1 MPAKPRE
8 GVRSMAL
15 PDVDTV
21 LGWRDR
27 DVLDRDGQKVG
38 KLRDLFLDSETDRP
52 EWAGVSTGFLG
63 RKLALVP
70 LAEATDAEG
79 AVRVAF
85 TEQQIKD
92 APTVD
97 PDMELSQSEE
107 EDLYRHYGLDY
118 TRAESATGLPA
129 GAGSDEDE
137 TVQRREDVGATRD
150 RDPDEKVGTD
160 VPLAQPLRLKRHLVE
175 GQGQRT
181 SPVEHE
187 EI

>member
-1 MPAKPRE
+1 
-8 GVRSMAL
+8 MAL

-27 DVLDRDGQKVG
+27 EVLDRDGQKVG
-38 KLRDLFLDSETDRP
+38 KLRDLFLDSQTDRP

-63 RKLALVP
+63 RKRVLVP
-70 LAEATDAEG
+70 LAEATETEG

-92 APTVD
+92 APTMD

-107 EDLYRHYGLDY
+107 EDLYRHYGLEY
-118 TRAESATGLPA
+118 SRTESATGLPPA
-129 GAGSDEDE
+129 A
-137 TVQRREDVGATRD
+137 RD
-150 RDPDEKVGTD
+150 DSG

-175 GQGQRT
+175 GQGQAT

-187 EI
+187 EIRVERDPAD

>member
-1 MPAKPRE
+1 
-8 GVRSMAL
+8 MAL

-27 DVLDRDGQKVG
+27 EVLDRDGQKVG
-38 KLRDLFLDSETDRP
+38 KLRDLFLDSQTDRP

-92 APTVD
+92 APTMD

-129 GAGSDEDE
+129 GAGADE
-137 TVQRREDVGATRD
+137 
-150 RDPDEKVGTD
+150 DEKVGTD

>member
-1 MPAKPRE
+1 
-8 GVRSMAL
+8 MAL

-38 KLRDLFLDSETDRP
+38 KLRDLFLDSQTDRP

-70 LAEATDAEG
+70 LAEATEAEG

-85 TEQQIKD
+85 TEEQIKD
-92 APTVD
+92 APTMD

-107 EDLYRHYGLDY
+107 EGLYRHYGLDY
-118 TRAESATGLPA
+118 SRTESATGLPP
-129 GAGSDEDE
+129 GARADEE
-137 TVQRREDVGATRD
+137 EH
-150 RDPDEKVGTD
+150 GTE
-160 VPLAQPLRLKRHLVE
+160 VPLAQPLRLKRYFVE
-175 GQGQRT
+175 GQGQKK

-187 EI
+187 QI

>member
-1 MPAKPRE
+1 
-8 GVRSMAL
+8 MAL

-38 KLRDLFLDSETDRP
+38 KLRDLFLDSQTDLP

-70 LAEATDAEG
+70 LAEATEAEG

-85 TEQQIKD
+85 TEEQIKD
-92 APTVD
+92 APTMD
-97 PDMELSQSEE
+97 PDMELSQAEE
-107 EDLYRHYGLDY
+107 ESLYRHYGLDY
-118 TRAESATGLPA
+118 SRTESATGLPS
-129 GAGSDEDE
+129 GADEDE
-137 TVQRREDVGATRD
+137 SVQRREDVAATRE
-150 RDPDEKVGTD
+150 RDPDEKLGTE
-160 VPLAQPLRLKRHLVE
+160 VPLAQPLRLKRYVVE

-187 EI
+187 QI

>member
-1 MPAKPRE
+1 
-8 GVRSMAL
+8 MAL
-15 PDVDTV
+15 PDVDVV

-38 KLRDLFLDSETDRP
+38 KLRDLFLDSQTDRP

-70 LAEATDAEG
+70 LAEATEAEG

-92 APTVD
+92 APTMD

-107 EDLYRHYGLDY
+107 ESLYRHYGLDY
-118 TRAESATGLPA
+118 SRTESATGLPP
-129 GAGSDEDE
+129 GARAHEDE
-137 TVQRREDVGATRD
+137 NVQRRRDVGATRD
-150 RDPDEKVGTD
+150 RDPEQKAGE
-160 VPLAQPLRLKRHLVE
+160 VPLAQPLRLKRHVVE
-175 GQGQRT
+175 GQGQKT
-181 SPVEHE
+181 IPVEHE
-187 EI
+187 EIGVERDPAD

>member
-27 DVLDRDGQKVG
+27 EVLDRDGQKVG

-52 EWAGVSTGFLG
+52 EGAGVSPGFLG

-70 LAEATDAEG
+70 RAEATDAEG

-85 TEQQIKD
+85 PEQQIKD
-92 APTVD
+92 APGGA
-97 PDMELSQSEE
+97 PDRELSQWGEE
-107 EDLYRHYGLDY
+107 ALYRHYGLDY
-118 TRAESATGLPA
+118 
-129 GAGSDEDE
+129 
-137 TVQRREDVGATRD
+137 
-150 RDPDEKVGTD
+150 
-160 VPLAQPLRLKRHLVE
+160 
-175 GQGQRT
+175 
-181 SPVEHE
+181 
-187 EI
+187 

>member
-1 MPAKPRE
+1 
-8 GVRSMAL
+8 MAL
-15 PDVDTV
+15 PDVDVV

-38 KLRDLFLDSETDRP
+38 KLRDLFLDSQTDRP

-70 LAEATDAEG
+70 LAEATEAEG

-92 APTVD
+92 APTMD

-107 EDLYRHYGLDY
+107 ESLYRHYGLDY
-118 TRAESATGLPA
+118 SRTESATGLPP
-129 GAGSDEDE
+129 GARADEDE
-137 TVQRREDVGATRD
+137 TMRRQDVGATRD
-150 RDPDEKVGTD
+150 RDPEQKAGTE
-160 VPLAQPLRLKRHLVE
+160 VPLAQPMRLKRYVVE
-175 GQGQRT
+175 GQGQKT
-181 SPVEHE
+181 IPVEHE
-187 EI
+187 EIRVERDPAD

>member
-1 MPAKPRE
+1 
-8 GVRSMAL
+8 MAL
-15 PDVDTV
+15 PDVDVV

-38 KLRDLFLDSETDRP
+38 KLRDLFLDSQTDRP

-92 APTVD
+92 APTMD

-107 EDLYRHYGLDY
+107 EGLYRHYGLDY
-118 TRAESATGLPA
+118 SRTESATGLPP
-129 GAGSDEDE
+129 GARAHEDE
-137 TVQRREDVGATRD
+137 NVQRRRDVGATRD
-150 RDPDEKVGTD
+150 RDPEQKAGE
-160 VPLAQPLRLKRHLVE
+160 VPLAQPLRLKRHVVE
-175 GQGQRT
+175 GQGQKT
-181 SPVEHE
+181 IPVEHE
-187 EI
+187 EIGVERDPAD